1 MDAPESIQ
9 RYFGSKEKYINF
21 VKTIVKNN
29 IRKIVFVSKKSKETF
44 NNIVDKEYIVKNN
57 IKTFNI
63 KNNIDGENIISK
75 SNEFK
80 EIENDTKYEQL
91 KEIIKEHNKNGNIIF
106 LNVGRHSKEKN
117 LMTLVKVFNNIIK
130 NSEKEK
136 EKEKKENENENK
148 KQKEDEYGDNILEK
162 KIYLLM
168 VGDGKETK
176 ELVNYVEE
184 NKLTERIIF
193 LGNKKNPYPYFKM
206 ADYVI
211 LTSLNE
217 GYPVVFQ
224 EAMILDK
231 KIITTDVSDAVIDI
245 KEQQRGYIISFD
257 EKNMKN
263 EIIEIVKKEEQQE
276 NGIKL
281 KKYNYIEENN
291 INNEKIYKDILE
303 LVKE

>member
-9 RYFGSKEKYINF
+9 TYFGSKEKYIDF
-21 VKTIVKNN
+21 VKKIVKNN

-44 NNIVDKEYIVKNN
+44 NNIVDKEYIIKNN

-63 KNNIDGENIISK
+63 KNYIDGENIISK

-117 LMTLVKVFNNIIK
+117 LITLVKVFNNIIK
-130 NSEKEK
+130 KSEKRE
-136 EKEKKENENENK
+136 KENENEK
-148 KQKEDEYGDNILEK
+148 QKQKEDEYGDNILEK

-176 ELVNYVEE
+176 ELIKYVEE
-184 NKLTERIIF
+184 NKLTNRIIF

-291 INNEKIYKDILE
+291 INNDKIYKDILE

>member
-1 MDAPESIQ
+1 M
-9 RYFGSKEKYINF
+9 
-21 VKTIVKNN
+21 KNN
-29 IRKIVFVSKKSKETF
+29 IRKIVFVSNKSKETF
-44 NNIVDKEYIVKNN
+44 NNLVDKEYIIKNN

-63 KNNIDGENIISK
+63 KNHIDGENILK
-75 SNEFK
+75 NANRFE

-117 LMTLVKVFNNIIK
+117 LMTLIKVFNNIIK
-130 NSEKEK
+130 NSEKE
-136 EKEKKENENENK
+136 EKENENENQN
-148 KQKEDEYGDNILEK
+148 QKEYEYGENILEK

-176 ELVNYVEE
+176 ELVKYVEE
-184 NKLTERIIF
+184 NKLTNRIIF
-193 LGNKKNPYPYFKM
+193 LGNKKNPYPYFQM

-224 EAMILDK
+224 EAMVLDK
-231 KIITTDVSDAVIDI
+231 KIITTDVSDAEADV

-257 EKNMKN
+257 EKNMKD
-263 EIIEIVKKEEQQE
+263 EIIEIIKKEEEQE
-276 NGIKL
+276 KGIR
-281 KKYNYIEENN
+281 KYNYIEENN
-291 INNEKIYKDILE
+291 INSEKIYKDILE

>member
-9 RYFGSKEKYINF
+9 TYFGSKEKYIDF
-21 VKTIVKNN
+21 VKKIVKNN
-29 IRKIVFVSKKSKETF
+29 IRKIVFVSKKSRETF

-63 KNNIDGENIISK
+63 KNHIDGENIISK

-117 LMTLVKVFNNIIK
+117 LITLVKVFNNIIK
-130 NSEKEK
+130 NSEKK
-136 EKEKKENENENK
+136 EKENRNENQ
-148 KQKEDEYGDNILEK
+148 KQKEDEYGDNILKK

-176 ELVNYVEE
+176 ELIKYVEE
-184 NKLTERIIF
+184 NKLTDRIIF

-291 INNEKIYKDILE
+291 INNDKIYKDILE

>member
-9 RYFGSKEKYINF
+9 TYFGSKEKYIDF
-21 VKTIVKNN
+21 VKKIVKNN

-44 NNIVDKEYIVKNN
+44 NNIVDKEYIIKNN

-63 KNNIDGENIISK
+63 KNYIDGENIISK

-117 LMTLVKVFNNIIK
+117 LITLVKVFNNIIK
-130 NSEKEK
+130 NSEKEN
-136 EKEKKENENENK
+136 KKDNENQNQNQN
-148 KQKEDEYGDNILEK
+148 QKEDEYGDNILEK

-176 ELVNYVEE
+176 ELIKYVEE
-184 NKLTERIIF
+184 NKLTDRIIF

-231 KIITTDVSDAVIDI
+231 KILTTDVSDAVIDI

-276 NGIKL
+276 NEIKL

-291 INNEKIYKDILE
+291 INNDKIYKDILE

>member
-9 RYFGSKEKYINF
+9 TYFGSKEKYIDF

-44 NNIVDKEYIVKNN
+44 NNIVDKEYIIKNN
-57 IKTFNI
+57 IKIFNI
-63 KNNIDGENIISK
+63 KNHIDGENIISK

-117 LMTLVKVFNNIIK
+117 LITLVKVFNNIIK
-130 NSEKEK
+130 NSEKEN
-136 EKEKKENENENK
+136 KKDNENQNQN
-148 KQKEDEYGDNILEK
+148 QKEDEYGDNILEK

-176 ELVNYVEE
+176 ELIKYVEE
-184 NKLTERIIF
+184 NKLTDRIIF

-257 EKNMKN
+257 EKNMRN

-291 INNEKIYKDILE
+291 INNDKIYKDILE

>member
-9 RYFGSKEKYINF
+9 IYFGSKEKYIDF

-44 NNIVDKEYIVKNN
+44 NNIVDKEYIIKNN

-63 KNNIDGENIISK
+63 KNHIDGENIISK

-130 NSEKEK
+130 NSEKK
-136 EKEKKENENENK
+136 EEENENENQ

-176 ELVNYVEE
+176 ELVKYVEE
-184 NKLTERIIF
+184 NKLTDRIIF

-291 INNEKIYKDILE
+291 INNDKIYKDILE

>member
-9 RYFGSKEKYINF
+9 TYFGSKEKYIDF
-21 VKTIVKNN
+21 VKKIVKNN

-44 NNIVDKEYIVKNN
+44 NNIVDKEYIIKNN

-63 KNNIDGENIISK
+63 KNHIDGENIISK

-91 KEIIKEHNKNGNIIF
+91 KEIIKEHNENGNIIF

-117 LMTLVKVFNNIIK
+117 LITLVKVFNNIIK
-130 NSEKEK
+130 NSEKK
-136 EKEKKENENENK
+136 EKENGNENQ

-176 ELVNYVEE
+176 ELVKYVEE
-184 NKLTERIIF
+184 NKLTDRIIF

-257 EKNMKN
+257 EKNMRN
-263 EIIEIVKKEEQQE
+263 EIIEILKKEEQQE

-291 INNEKIYKDILE
+291 INNDKIYKDILE

>member
-9 RYFGSKEKYINF
+9 TYFGSKEKYIDF

-44 NNIVDKEYIVKNN
+44 NNIVDKEYIIKNN

-63 KNNIDGENIISK
+63 KNHIDGENIISK

-91 KEIIKEHNKNGNIIF
+91 KEIIKEHNENGNIIF

-117 LMTLVKVFNNIIK
+117 LITLVKVFNNIIK
-130 NSEKEK
+130 NSEKK
-136 EKEKKENENENK
+136 EKENGNENQ

-176 ELVNYVEE
+176 ELVKYVEE
-184 NKLTERIIF
+184 NKLTDRIIF

-291 INNEKIYKDILE
+291 INNDKIYKDILE

>member
-9 RYFGSKEKYINF
+9 IYFGSKEKYIDF

-29 IRKIVFVSKKSKETF
+29 IRKIVFVSKKSRETF
-44 NNIVDKEYIVKNN
+44 NNIVDKEYIIKNN

-63 KNNIDGENIISK
+63 KNHIDGENIISK

-130 NSEKEK
+130 NSEKK
-136 EKEKKENENENK
+136 EEENENENQN
-148 KQKEDEYGDNILEK
+148 QKEDEYGDNILEK

-168 VGDGKETK
+168 VGAGKETK
-176 ELVNYVEE
+176 ELVKYVEE
-184 NKLTERIIF
+184 NKLTDRIIF

-231 KIITTDVSDAVIDI
+231 KILTTDVSDAVIDI

-291 INNEKIYKDILE
+291 INNDKIYKDILE

>member
-9 RYFGSKEKYINF
+9 TYFGSKEKYIDF

-44 NNIVDKEYIVKNN
+44 NNIVDKEYIIKNN

-63 KNNIDGENIISK
+63 KNYIDGENIISK

-117 LMTLVKVFNNIIK
+117 LITLVKVFNNIIK
-130 NSEKEK
+130 NSEKK
-136 EKEKKENENENK
+136 EKGNGNENQ
-148 KQKEDEYGDNILEK
+148 KQKEDEYGDNILKK

-176 ELVNYVEE
+176 ELVKYVEE
-184 NKLTERIIF
+184 NKLTDRIIF

-231 KIITTDVSDAVIDI
+231 KILTTDVSDAVIDI

-291 INNEKIYKDILE
+291 INNDKIYKDILE

>member
-9 RYFGSKEKYINF
+9 TYFGSKEKYIDF
-21 VKTIVKNN
+21 VKKIVKNN

-44 NNIVDKEYIVKNN
+44 NNIVDKEYIIKNN

-63 KNNIDGENIISK
+63 KNHIDGENIISK

-117 LMTLVKVFNNIIK
+117 LITLVKVFNNIIK
-130 NSEKEK
+130 NSEKK
-136 EKEKKENENENK
+136 EKENENENQK
-148 KQKEDEYGDNILEK
+148 TKEDEYGDNILEK

-168 VGDGKETK
+168 VGAGKETK
-176 ELVNYVEE
+176 ELVKYVEE
-184 NKLTERIIF
+184 NKLTDRIIF

-257 EKNMKN
+257 EKNMRN
-263 EIIEIVKKEEQQE
+263 EIIEILKKEEQQE

-291 INNEKIYKDILE
+291 INNDKIYKDILE

>member
-9 RYFGSKEKYINF
+9 TYFGSKEKYIDF
-21 VKTIVKNN
+21 VKKIVKNN
-29 IRKIVFVSKKSKETF
+29 IRKIVFVSKKSRETF

-63 KNNIDGENIISK
+63 KNYIDGENIISK

-117 LMTLVKVFNNIIK
+117 LITLVKVFNNIIK
-130 NSEKEK
+130 KSEKRE
-136 EKEKKENENENK
+136 KENENEK
-148 KQKEDEYGDNILEK
+148 QKQKEDEYGDNILEK

-176 ELVNYVEE
+176 ELVKYVEE
-184 NKLTERIIF
+184 NKLTNRIIF

-257 EKNMKN
+257 EKNMRN
-263 EIIEIVKKEEQQE
+263 EIIEILKKEEQQE

-291 INNEKIYKDILE
+291 INNDKIYKDILE

>member
-1 MDAPESIQ
+1 
-9 RYFGSKEKYINF
+9 
-21 VKTIVKNN
+21 
-29 IRKIVFVSKKSKETF
+29 
-44 NNIVDKEYIVKNN
+44 
-57 IKTFNI
+57 
-63 KNNIDGENIISK
+63 
-75 SNEFK
+75 
-80 EIENDTKYEQL
+80 
-91 KEIIKEHNKNGNIIF
+91 
-106 LNVGRHSKEKN
+106 
-117 LMTLVKVFNNIIK
+117 MTLVKVFNNIIK
-130 NSEKEK
+130 NSEKK
-136 EKEKKENENENK
+136 EEENENENQ

-176 ELVNYVEE
+176 ELVKYVEE
-184 NKLTERIIF
+184 NKLTDRIIF
-193 LGNKKNPYPYFKM
+193 LGNKKNPYTYFKM

-224 EAMILDK
+224 EAMVLDK
-231 KIITTDVSDAVIDI
+231 KIITTDVSDAIIDI

-291 INNEKIYKDILE
+291 INNDKIYKDILE

>member
-9 RYFGSKEKYINF
+9 TYFGSKEKYIDF
-21 VKTIVKNN
+21 VKKIVKNN
-29 IRKIVFVSKKSKETF
+29 IRKIVFVSKKSRETF

-63 KNNIDGENIISK
+63 KNYIDGENIISK

-117 LMTLVKVFNNIIK
+117 LITLVKVFNNIIK
-130 NSEKEK
+130 KSEKRE
-136 EKEKKENENENK
+136 KENENEK
-148 KQKEDEYGDNILEK
+148 QKQKEDEYGDNILEK

-176 ELVNYVEE
+176 ELIKYVEE
-184 NKLTERIIF
+184 NKLTNRIIF

-276 NGIKL
+276 NGIKS

-291 INNEKIYKDILE
+291 INNDKIYKDILE

>member
-1 MDAPESIQ
+1 MDAPESVQ
-9 RYFGSKEKYINF
+9 TYFGSKEKYIDF

-44 NNIVDKEYIVKNN
+44 NNIVDKEYIIKNN

-63 KNNIDGENIISK
+63 KNHIDGENIISK

-117 LMTLVKVFNNIIK
+117 LITLVKVFNNIIK
-130 NSEKEK
+130 NSEKEN
-136 EKEKKENENENK
+136 KKDNENQNQ

-176 ELVNYVEE
+176 ELVKYVEE
-184 NKLTERIIF
+184 NKLTDRIIF

-231 KIITTDVSDAVIDI
+231 KILTTDVSDAVIDI

-291 INNEKIYKDILE
+291 INNDKIYKDILE

>member
-9 RYFGSKEKYINF
+9 TYFGSKEKYIDF
-21 VKTIVKNN
+21 VKKIVKNN
-29 IRKIVFVSKKSKETF
+29 IRKIVFVSKKSRETF

-63 KNNIDGENIISK
+63 KNYIDGENIISK

-117 LMTLVKVFNNIIK
+117 LITLVKVFNNIIK
-130 NSEKEK
+130 NSEKK
-136 EKEKKENENENK
+136 EEENENK
-148 KQKEDEYGDNILEK
+148 NQKQKEDEYGDNILKK

-168 VGDGKETK
+168 VGAGKETK
-176 ELVNYVEE
+176 ELVKYVEK
-184 NKLTERIIF
+184 NKLTDRIIF

-291 INNEKIYKDILE
+291 INNDKIYKDILE

>member
-9 RYFGSKEKYINF
+9 IYFGSKEKYIDF
-21 VKTIVKNN
+21 IKTIVKNN

-44 NNIVDKEYIVKNN
+44 NNIVDKEYIIKNN

-63 KNNIDGENIISK
+63 KNHIDGENIISK

-117 LMTLVKVFNNIIK
+117 LIKLVKVFNNIIK
-130 NSEKEK
+130 NSEKEN
-136 EKEKKENENENK
+136 KKDNENQNQNQK
-148 KQKEDEYGDNILEK
+148 KDEYGDNILEK

-176 ELVNYVEE
+176 ELIKYVEE
-184 NKLTERIIF
+184 NKLTDRIIF

-263 EIIEIVKKEEQQE
+263 EIIEILKKEEQQE
-276 NGIKL
+276 NGIKS

-291 INNEKIYKDILE
+291 INNDKIYKDILE

>member
-9 RYFGSKEKYINF
+9 TYFGSKEKYIDF
-21 VKTIVKNN
+21 VKKIVKNN

-44 NNIVDKEYIVKNN
+44 NNIVDKEYIIKNN

-63 KNNIDGENIISK
+63 KNHIDGENIISK

-117 LMTLVKVFNNIIK
+117 LITLVKVFNNIIK
-130 NSEKEK
+130 NSEKK
-136 EKEKKENENENK
+136 EKGNGNENQ
-148 KQKEDEYGDNILEK
+148 KQKEDEYGDNILKK

-176 ELVNYVEE
+176 ELVKYVEE
-184 NKLTERIIF
+184 NKLTDRIIF

-291 INNEKIYKDILE
+291 INNDKIYKDILE

>member
-1 MDAPESIQ
+1 
-9 RYFGSKEKYINF
+9 
-21 VKTIVKNN
+21 
-29 IRKIVFVSKKSKETF
+29 
-44 NNIVDKEYIVKNN
+44 
-57 IKTFNI
+57 
-63 KNNIDGENIISK
+63 
-75 SNEFK
+75 
-80 EIENDTKYEQL
+80 
-91 KEIIKEHNKNGNIIF
+91 
-106 LNVGRHSKEKN
+106 
-117 LMTLVKVFNNIIK
+117 MTLVKVFNNIIK
-130 NSEKEK
+130 NSEKK
-136 EKEKKENENENK
+136 EEENENENQN
-148 KQKEDEYGDNILEK
+148 QKEDEYGDNILEK

-168 VGDGKETK
+168 VGAGKETK
-176 ELVNYVEE
+176 ELVKYVEE
-184 NKLTERIIF
+184 NKLTDRIIF

-231 KIITTDVSDAVIDI
+231 KILTTDVSDAVIDI

-263 EIIEIVKKEEQQE
+263 EIIEILKKEEQQE
-276 NGIKL
+276 NGIKS

-291 INNEKIYKDILE
+291 INNDKIYKDILE

>member
-9 RYFGSKEKYINF
+9 TYFGSKEKYIDF

-44 NNIVDKEYIVKNN
+44 NNIVDKEYIIKNN

-63 KNNIDGENIISK
+63 KNHIDGENIISK

-91 KEIIKEHNKNGNIIF
+91 KEIIKEHNKKGNIIF

-117 LMTLVKVFNNIIK
+117 LITLVKVFNNIIK
-130 NSEKEK
+130 NSEKK
-136 EKEKKENENENK
+136 EKGNGNENQ
-148 KQKEDEYGDNILEK
+148 KQKEDEYGDNILKK

-176 ELVNYVEE
+176 ELVKYVEE
-184 NKLTERIIF
+184 NKLTDRIIF

-231 KIITTDVSDAVIDI
+231 KILTTDVSDAVIDI
-245 KEQQRGYIISFD
+245 KEQLRGYIISFD

-291 INNEKIYKDILE
+291 INNDKIYKDILE

>member
-9 RYFGSKEKYINF
+9 TYFGSKEKYIDF
-21 VKTIVKNN
+21 VKKIVKNN
-29 IRKIVFVSKKSKETF
+29 IRKIVFVSKKSRETF

-63 KNNIDGENIISK
+63 KNYIDGENIISK

-80 EIENDTKYEQL
+80 EIKNDTKYEQL

-117 LMTLVKVFNNIIK
+117 LITLVKVFNNIIK
-130 NSEKEK
+130 KSEKRE
-136 EKEKKENENENK
+136 KENENEK
-148 KQKEDEYGDNILEK
+148 QKQKEDEYGDNILEK

-176 ELVNYVEE
+176 ELIKYVEE
-184 NKLTERIIF
+184 NKLTNRIIF

-291 INNEKIYKDILE
+291 INNDKIYKDILE

>member
-9 RYFGSKEKYINF
+9 TYFGSKEKYIDF
-21 VKTIVKNN
+21 VKKIVKNN
-29 IRKIVFVSKKSKETF
+29 IRKIVFVSKKSRETF

-63 KNNIDGENIISK
+63 KNYIDGENIISK

-117 LMTLVKVFNNIIK
+117 LITLVKVFNNIIK
-130 NSEKEK
+130 KSEKRE
-136 EKEKKENENENK
+136 KENENEK
-148 KQKEDEYGDNILEK
+148 QKQKEDEYGDNILEK

-176 ELVNYVEE
+176 ELIKYVEE
-184 NKLTERIIF
+184 NKLTDRIIF

-291 INNEKIYKDILE
+291 INNDKIYKDILE

>member
-9 RYFGSKEKYINF
+9 TYFGSKEKYIDF
-21 VKTIVKNN
+21 VKKIVKNN

-63 KNNIDGENIISK
+63 KNHIDGENIISK

-117 LMTLVKVFNNIIK
+117 LITLVKVFNNIIK
-130 NSEKEK
+130 NSEKEN
-136 EKEKKENENENK
+136 KKDNENQNQN
-148 KQKEDEYGDNILEK
+148 QKEDEYGDNILEK

-176 ELVNYVEE
+176 ELIKYVEE
-184 NKLTERIIF
+184 NKLTDRIIF

-257 EKNMKN
+257 EKNMRN

-291 INNEKIYKDILE
+291 INNDKIYKDILE

>member
-9 RYFGSKEKYINF
+9 IYFGSKEKYIDF

-44 NNIVDKEYIVKNN
+44 NNIVDKEYIIKNN

-63 KNNIDGENIISK
+63 KNHIDGENIISK

-117 LMTLVKVFNNIIK
+117 LITLVKVFNNIIK
-130 NSEKEK
+130 NSEKREK
-136 EKEKKENENENK
+136 EKENENENQ
-148 KQKEDEYGDNILEK
+148 KQKEDEYGDNILKK

-176 ELVNYVEE
+176 ELVKYVEE
-184 NKLTERIIF
+184 NKLTDRIIF

-231 KIITTDVSDAVIDI
+231 KIITTDVSDAVKDI
-245 KEQQRGYIISFD
+245 K
-257 EKNMKN
+257 
-263 EIIEIVKKEEQQE
+263 EQQE
-276 NGIKL
+276 NGIKS

-291 INNEKIYKDILE
+291 INNDKIYKDILE

>member
-9 RYFGSKEKYINF
+9 TYFGSKEKYIDF
-21 VKTIVKNN
+21 VKKIVKNN
-29 IRKIVFVSKKSKETF
+29 IRKIVFVSKKSRETF

-63 KNNIDGENIISK
+63 KNYIDGENIISK

-117 LMTLVKVFNNIIK
+117 LITLVKVFNNIIK
-130 NSEKEK
+130 KSEKRE
-136 EKEKKENENENK
+136 KENENEK
-148 KQKEDEYGDNILEK
+148 QKQKEDEYGDNILEK

-176 ELVNYVEE
+176 ELVKYVEE
-184 NKLTERIIF
+184 NKLTDRIIF

-291 INNEKIYKDILE
+291 INNDKIYKDILE

>member
-9 RYFGSKEKYINF
+9 TYFGSKEKYIDF

-29 IRKIVFVSKKSKETF
+29 IRKIVFVSKKSRETF

-63 KNNIDGENIISK
+63 KNYIDGENIISK
-75 SNEFK
+75 SNKFK

-117 LMTLVKVFNNIIK
+117 LITLVKVFNNIIK
-130 NSEKEK
+130 NSEKK
-136 EKEKKENENENK
+136 EKENRNENQ
-148 KQKEDEYGDNILEK
+148 KQKEDEYGDNILKK

-176 ELVNYVEE
+176 ELIKYVEE
-184 NKLTERIIF
+184 NKLTNRIIF

-291 INNEKIYKDILE
+291 INNDKIYKDILE

>member
-9 RYFGSKEKYINF
+9 IYFGSKEKYIDF

-44 NNIVDKEYIVKNN
+44 NNIVDEEYIVKNN

-63 KNNIDGENIISK
+63 KNHIDGENIISK

-91 KEIIKEHNKNGNIIF
+91 KEIIREHNKNGNIIF

-117 LMTLVKVFNNIIK
+117 LITLVKVFNNIIK
-130 NSEKEK
+130 NSEKK
-136 EKEKKENENENK
+136 EKENENENQK
-148 KQKEDEYGDNILEK
+148 TKEDEYGDNILEK

-168 VGDGKETK
+168 VGAGKETK
-176 ELVNYVEE
+176 ELVKYVEE
-184 NKLTERIIF
+184 NKLTDRIIF

-257 EKNMKN
+257 EKNMRN
-263 EIIEIVKKEEQQE
+263 EIIEILKKEEQQE

-291 INNEKIYKDILE
+291 INNDKIYKDILE

>member
-1 MDAPESIQ
+1 M
-9 RYFGSKEKYINF
+9 
-21 VKTIVKNN
+21 KNN
-29 IRKIVFVSKKSKETF
+29 IRKIVFVSKKSRETF
-44 NNIVDKEYIVKNN
+44 NNLVDKEYIIKNN

-63 KNNIDGENIISK
+63 KNYIDGENILE
-75 SNEFK
+75 NANRFE

-91 KEIIKEHNKNGNIIF
+91 KEIMEEHNKNGNIIF

-117 LMTLVKVFNNIIK
+117 LMTLIKVFNNIIK
-130 NSEKEK
+130 NSEKEN
-136 EKEKKENENENK
+136 KKDNENQNQNQN
-148 KQKEDEYGDNILEK
+148 QKEDEYGDNILEK

-176 ELVNYVEE
+176 ELIKYVEE
-184 NKLTERIIF
+184 NKLTNRIIF
-193 LGNKKNPYPYFKM
+193 LGNKKNPYPYFQM

-224 EAMILDK
+224 EAMVLDK
-231 KIITTDVSDAVIDI
+231 KIITTDVSDAEADV

-257 EKNMKN
+257 EKNMKD
-263 EIIEIVKKEEQQE
+263 EIIEIIKKEEEQE
-276 NGIKL
+276 KGIR
-281 KKYNYIEENN
+281 KYNYIEENN
-291 INNEKIYKDILE
+291 INSEKIYKDILE

>member
-9 RYFGSKEKYINF
+9 TYFGSKEKYIDF

-63 KNNIDGENIISK
+63 KNHIDGENIISK

-91 KEIIKEHNKNGNIIF
+91 KEIIREHNKNGNIIF

-117 LMTLVKVFNNIIK
+117 LITLVKVFNNIIK
-130 NSEKEK
+130 NSEKK
-136 EKEKKENENENK
+136 EKENENENQ
-148 KQKEDEYGDNILEK
+148 KQKEDKYGDNILEK

-168 VGDGKETK
+168 VGAGKETK
-176 ELVNYVEE
+176 ELVKYVEE
-184 NKLTERIIF
+184 NKLTDRIIF

-231 KIITTDVSDAVIDI
+231 KIITTDVSDAIIDI

-291 INNEKIYKDILE
+291 INNDKIYKDILE

>member
-9 RYFGSKEKYINF
+9 TYFGSKEKYIDF
-21 VKTIVKNN
+21 VKKIVKNN
-29 IRKIVFVSKKSKETF
+29 IRKIVFVSKKSRETF

-63 KNNIDGENIISK
+63 KNYIDGENIISK

-117 LMTLVKVFNNIIK
+117 LITLVKVFNNIIK
-130 NSEKEK
+130 KSEKRE
-136 EKEKKENENENK
+136 KENENEK
-148 KQKEDEYGDNILEK
+148 QKQKEDEYGDNILEK

-176 ELVNYVEE
+176 ELIKYVEE
-184 NKLTERIIF
+184 NKLTDRIIF

-263 EIIEIVKKEEQQE
+263 EIIEILKKEEQQE
-276 NGIKL
+276 NGIKS

-291 INNEKIYKDILE
+291 INNDKIYKDILE

>member
-9 RYFGSKEKYINF
+9 TYFGSKEKYIDF

-44 NNIVDKEYIVKNN
+44 NNIVDKEYIIKNN

-63 KNNIDGENIISK
+63 KNHIDGENIISK

-91 KEIIKEHNKNGNIIF
+91 KEIIKEHNKKGNIIF

-117 LMTLVKVFNNIIK
+117 LITLVKVFNNIIK
-130 NSEKEK
+130 NSEKEN
-136 EKEKKENENENK
+136 KKDNENQNQNQK
-148 KQKEDEYGDNILEK
+148 KDEYGDNILEK

-176 ELVNYVEE
+176 ELVKYVEE
-184 NKLTERIIF
+184 NKLTDRIIF

-245 KEQQRGYIISFD
+245 KEQLRGYIISFD

-276 NGIKL
+276 NEIKL

-291 INNEKIYKDILE
+291 INNDKIYKDILE

>member
-9 RYFGSKEKYINF
+9 IYFGSKEKYIDF

-44 NNIVDKEYIVKNN
+44 NNIVDKEYIIKNN

-63 KNNIDGENIISK
+63 KNHIDGENIISK

-130 NSEKEK
+130 NSEKK
-136 EKEKKENENENK
+136 EEENENENQN
-148 KQKEDEYGDNILEK
+148 QKEDEYGDNILEK

-168 VGDGKETK
+168 VGAGKETK
-176 ELVNYVEE
+176 ELVKYVEE
-184 NKLTERIIF
+184 NKLTDRIIF

-245 KEQQRGYIISFD
+245 KEQLRGYIISFD

-276 NGIKL
+276 NEIKL

-291 INNEKIYKDILE
+291 INNDKIYKDILE

>member
-9 RYFGSKEKYINF
+9 TYFGSKEKYIDF
-21 VKTIVKNN
+21 VKKIVKNN
-29 IRKIVFVSKKSKETF
+29 IRKIVFVSKKSRETF

-63 KNNIDGENIISK
+63 KNYIDGENIISK

-117 LMTLVKVFNNIIK
+117 LITLVKVFNNIIK
-130 NSEKEK
+130 NSEKK
-136 EKEKKENENENK
+136 EEENENK
-148 KQKEDEYGDNILEK
+148 NQKQKEDEYGDNILEK

-176 ELVNYVEE
+176 ELIKYVEE
-184 NKLTERIIF
+184 NKLTDRIIF

-263 EIIEIVKKEEQQE
+263 EIIEILKKEEQQE
-276 NGIKL
+276 NGIKS

-291 INNEKIYKDILE
+291 INNDKIYKDILE